1 MNLQHILREKGGTV
15 HSIEPQATLD
25 DVVQALIRHNCG
37 SLLICER
44 GPDGPRVAGIISERD
59 ILRACAARKTPLDQV
74 RVSEVMTRDVITG
87 SPGDLVEEA
96 MGQMTMHRIRH
107 LPILDDGRLVGI
119 ISIGDLVKA
128 QHQQFAIENH
138 YLKTYIQS

>member
-1 MNLQHILREKGGTV
+1 
-15 HSIEPQATLD
+15 
-25 DVVQALIRHNCG
+25 
-37 SLLICER
+37 
-44 GPDGPRVAGIISERD
+44 
-59 ILRACAARKTPLDQV
+59 
-74 RVSEVMTRDVITG
+74 MTRKVITG

-96 MGQMTMHRIRH
+96 MGQMTVHRIRH
-107 LPILDDGRLVGI
+107 LPILEDGRLAGI